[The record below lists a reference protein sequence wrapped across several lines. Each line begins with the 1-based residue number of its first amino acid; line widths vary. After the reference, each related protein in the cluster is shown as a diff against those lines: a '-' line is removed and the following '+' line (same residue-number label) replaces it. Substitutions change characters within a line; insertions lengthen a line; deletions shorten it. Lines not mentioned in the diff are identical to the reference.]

1 MWIKKNIVSIAIA
14 LAAIIALNMIANV
27 VFTRFDMTQD
37 KRYTLSEASKA
48 TVDSIDN
55 LITVEVYLAG
65 DLPAEFQRL
74 QIETKQLLEEFIS
87 LNSNIVVNYVD
98 PLTLTDDTNALV
110 GQMSQYGMIPVKVD
124 IPENGKITQELVF
137 PWAEIIYNKKG
148 QVVPLLK
155 NNLLTQ
161 STSER
166 VNNSVQHLEYAFA
179 NAFKTISEEKTK
191 NIAYLIGNGEL
202 ESKYA
207 YDFLKN
213 TLDKSYRVTPF
224 TLDSVLTKPI
234 ETLEQLKKY
243 DLAIVA
249 KPTEA
254 FTDSEKYVVDQYMV
268 NGGKSL
274 WLVDATTAEMDS
286 LFIQQKTLAM
296 PRDLNLKDMFFQY
309 GFRVNPVLVKDL
321 YASDIVMNDGQQFNR
336 YPWFY
341 NPLVIPG
348 KHHEIITNISPIKF
362 EFTTNIDLL
371 KQGIN
376 IKKTPLLF
384 SSNLT
389 ATVGLP
395 KLISLEEINQT
406 ASKEFAKKFNK
417 KPQVLAALLEG
428 KFTST
433 FKNRIKPFNLKEH
446 KDEARSGKLIIAS
459 DGDLIKNQLDK
470 GKPLALGFDKYTNK
484 NYGNKEFLENAVNY
498 LLDDSGLIK
507 VRNKEVKIPLLDVE
521 RIEKE
526 KGKWQIINIVAPL
539 FLLALFGLLYNY
551 FRRKRYS

>member
-1 MWIKKNIVSIAIA
+1 MWFKKNIVSIAIA
-14 LAAIIALNMIANV
+14 LVAVIAINMLSNF

-37 KRYTLSEASKA
+37 KRYTLSKASKS
-48 TVDSIDN
+48 TIENIDD
-55 LITVEVYLAG
+55 LITIDVYLAG
-65 DLPAEFQRL
+65 NLPAEFQRL
-74 QIETKQLLEEFIS
+74 QIETKQLLEEFTA

-98 PLTLTDDTNALV
+98 PKTLTDDIDQLI
-110 GQMSQYGMIPVKVD
+110 GQMSQFGMVPAKVD
-124 IPENGKITQELVF
+124 IRENGKTSQEIVF

-148 QVVPLLK
+148 KVVPLLK

-161 STSER
+161 STVER

-179 NAFKTISEEKTK
+179 NAFKTVIENNAK
-191 NIAYLIGNGEL
+191 NIAYLIGNGQL

-207 YDFLKN
+207 FDFLN
-213 TLDKSYRVTPF
+213 TLSKNYRVTSF
-224 TLDSVLTKPI
+224 TLDSVQIQPNK
-234 ETLEQLKKY
+234 TLDQLKKF

-254 FTDSEKYVVDQYMV
+254 FSDSEKYVVDQYIM

-274 WLVDATTAEMDS
+274 WLVDKTTAEMDS
-286 LFIQQKTLAM
+286 LFLQQKTLGM

-309 GFRVNPVLVKDL
+309 GFRINPVLVKDM
-321 YASDIVMNDGQQFNR
+321 YASDIMLNDGKQFNR

-348 KHHEIITNISPIKF
+348 KHHEIINNINPVKF

-376 IKKTPLLF
+376 IKKTPLLH
-384 SSNLT
+384 SSQLT

-395 KLISLEEINQT
+395 KLISLNEISQT
-406 ASKEFAKKFNK
+406 VNKEFASKFNK

-433 FKNRIKPFNLKEH
+433 FKNRIKPFKLKKH
-446 KDEARSGKLIIAS
+446 IDEGNDAKIIVAA
-459 DGDLIKNQLDK
+459 DGDLVKNQLNK
-470 GKPLALGFDKYTNK
+470 GEPLALGFDKYTGQT
-484 NYGNKEFLENAVNY
+484 YGNKEFLENAVNY
-498 LLDDSGLIK
+498 LLDDTGLLK
-507 VRNKEVKIPLLDVE
+507 VRNKEVKIPQLDVE
-521 RIEKE
+521 RIASEKR
-526 KGKWQIINIVAPL
+526 KWQIINMVIPL
-539 FLLALFGLLYNY
+539 ILLAVFGFVYNY
-551 FRRKRYS
+551 IRKKKYT